1 MEREVPL
8 EGVGT
13 LVGLAGS
20 VTTIAAHAMALER
33 YDPAR
38 IHGVH
43 LPVPDVVNACDDLLA
58 MNREWR
64 KALPY
69 MHPGRVDVIGAGA
82 LVWREVI
89 GRVVQRSGLHEVR
102 VSEHDILDG
111 IALSIG

>member
-1 MEREVPL
+1 MSL

-20 VTTIAAHAMALER
+20 VTTIAAHAMTLER
-33 YDPAR
+33 YDSSR

-43 LPVPDVVNACDDLLA
+43 LPVPDVVNACDELLT
-58 MNREWR
+58 MNRAWR